1 MQFGHGRIIKNHTGA
16 EAGTQFSQNRRF
28 HFGVHFRAHFG
39 SQNGLAKSWFSR
51 PGGRDGLGQ
60 LPWRPQEPSER
71 SQEPSQEASRAVR
84 EPSRAAQEASRV
96 VRATSTSRPGGP
108 KTLPSGLCSR
118 PGGPKSSQRGFQRCP
133 RGFASVP
140 RAHRAM
146 DQPFQHTRPDPS
158 GLKGGFRI
166 VGVGE
171 G

>member
-28 HFGVHFRAHFG
+28 HFGINFRVHFG
-39 SQNGLAKSWFSR
+39 SPFGVVFSMLFEAWR
-51 PGGRDGLGQ
+51 PG
-60 LPWRPQEPSER
+60 R
-71 SQEPSQEASRAVR
+71 SWTAPLEASRAVR
-84 EPSRAAQEASRV
+84 EVSRAVPRGLKGRP
-96 VRATSTSRPGGP
+96 RALKSGPGGLKSRLGDLDEPPGRPQDPP
-108 KTLPSGLCSR
+108 KR
-118 PGGPKSSQRGFQRCP
+118 PLQPPGRAQKFPKRLRMV
-133 RGFASVP
+133 FASVP

-166 VGVGE
+166 VGIRE

>member
-28 HFGVHFRAHFG
+28 HFGVNFRTPFWVLKWVG
-39 SQNGLAKSWFSR
+39 ISWFSR
-51 PGGRDGLGQ
+51 PGGRDGLGP

-96 VRATSTSRPGGP
+96 VWATSTSRPGGP

-118 PGGPKSSQRGFQRCP
+118 PGGPKSSQRGFEWY
-133 RGFASVP
+133 S
-140 RAHRAM
+140 RAFPEPTEPWTNLFSTHGPTHQ
-146 DQPFQHTRPDPS
+146 D
-158 GLKGGFRI
+158 
-166 VGVGE
+166 
-171 G
+171 

>member
-1 MQFGHGRIIKNHTGA
+1 MLFGHGRIIKNHTGA

-28 HFGVHFRAHFG
+28 HFGVHFWAHFG
-39 SQNGLAKSWFSR
+39 VPNGWRQTVVFEAWR
-51 PGGRDGLGQ
+51 PG
-60 LPWRPQEPSER
+60 R
-71 SQEPSQEASRAVR
+71 SGTAPLEASRAVR
-84 EPSRAAQEASRV
+84 EVSRAVPRGLKGRP
-96 VRATSTSRPGGP
+96 RALKSGPGGLKSRLGDLDEPPGRPQDPP
-108 KTLPSGLCSR
+108 KRPLQPPGRAQKLPKR
-118 PGGPKSSQRGFQRCP
+118 PRMV
-133 RGFASVP
+133 FASVP